1 MSARRYDGGV
11 NRSAVRWVATGGVAL
26 ATVILV
32 LGIGVAA
39 LFNPPFVA
47 FEQSRAS
54 STAWT
59 GYTTE
64 ELRTA
69 TDAILGDLYFGGPFD
84 VTVRGEPVLDPR
96 EQAHMRDVR
105 GVFAGFYVAVLL
117 SALVLLVAGWRARR
131 EAWFWRATRSGAI
144 VLSVGVVVL
153 GVVSLVA
160 FDALF
165 EVFHRIFFAGG
176 TYTFDPRTE
185 RLVQLFPDQ
194 FWSETSIVL
203 GGLLLALAGAVVLVG
218 RNRGRTA
225 PDADPDVRIAAAEA
239 AR

>member
-1 MSARRYDGGV
+1 M
-11 NRSAVRWVATGGVAL
+11 NRSAARWVAAAGVAL
-26 ATVILV
+26 ATVFLV

-39 LFNPPFVA
+39 LFNPIFVA
-47 FEQSRAS
+47 FEQGRAA

-69 TDAILGDLYFGGPFD
+69 TDGILGDLYFGGDFD
-84 VTVRGEPVLDPR
+84 VTVRGQPVLDPR

-105 GVFAGFYVAVLL
+105 GVFAGFFILVLL
-117 SALVLLVAGWRARR
+117 SAVGLGVAGWRARR
-131 EAWFWRATRSGAI
+131 QAWFWRATRTGAI
-144 VLSVGVVVL
+144 VLAAGVAVL

-176 TYTFDPRTE
+176 TYLFDPRTE

-194 FWSETSIVL
+194 FWSETSIAL
-203 GGLLLALAGAVVLVG
+203 GIVLLALAGAVIAIG
-218 RNRGRTA
+218 RFHGGRPTPSDPEMPIRTA
-225 PDADPDVRIAAAEA
+225 EP

>member
-1 MSARRYDGGV
+1 VA
-11 NRSAVRWVATGGVAL
+11 VAT
-26 ATVILV
+26 IL
-32 LGIGVAA
+32 LIIGIGVAA
-39 LFNPPFVA
+39 LFNPLFVS
-47 FEQSRAS
+47 FEQGRAG

-59 GYTTE
+59 GYTQD

-69 TDAILGDLYFGGPFD
+69 TEAILGNLYLGGDFA

-105 GVFAGFYVAVLL
+105 GVFAGFFAAVLL
-117 SALVLLVAGWRARR
+117 SAAVLLAIGWRTRGA
-131 EAWFWRATRSGAI
+131 AWFWRGARNGAI
-144 VLSVGVVVL
+144 ALSIGVGVL

-176 TYTFDPRTE
+176 TYLFDPRTE

-194 FWSETSIVL
+194 FWSETSLVL
-203 GGLLLALAGAVVLVG
+203 GTILLGLAAIVGVIGHRRGASGADRDLEIQIGGAEVV
-218 RNRGRTA
+218 R
-225 PDADPDVRIAAAEA
+225 
-239 AR
+239 

>member
-1 MSARRYDGGV
+1 
-11 NRSAVRWVATGGVAL
+11 VAL

-47 FEQSRAS
+47 FEQNRAS
-54 STAWT
+54 STGWT

-69 TDAILGDLYFGGPFD
+69 TDAILGDLYFGGDFA
-84 VTVRGEPVLDPR
+84 VTVRGQPVLDPR

-117 SALVLLVAGWRARR
+117 SALLVVGWRSRR
-131 EAWFWRATRSGAI
+131 EVWFWRATRAGA
-144 VLSVGVVVL
+144 VALSVGVVVL
-153 GVVSLVA
+153 GAVSLVA

-176 TYTFDPRTE
+176 TYLFDPRTE

-203 GGLLLALAGAVVLVG
+203 GVVLLVLAGAVALVG
-218 RNRGRTA
+218 RGRGRGAGATE
-225 PDADPDVRIAAAEA
+225 PDARVPAAEA

>member
-1 MSARRYDGGV
+1 M
-11 NRSAVRWVATGGVAL
+11 NRSAARRLAAAGVAVATVL
-26 ATVILV
+26 LV
-32 LGIGVAA
+32 LGIGVAV

-47 FEQSRAS
+47 FEQGRAG

-59 GYTTE
+59 GYSTQ
-64 ELRTA
+64 ELRSA
-69 TDAILGDLYFGGPFD
+69 TDAILGQLYFGGDFA
-84 VTVRGEPVLDPR
+84 VTVRGEAVLDPR

-105 GVFAGFYVAVLL
+105 GVFAGFFIAVLL
-117 SALVLLVAGWRARR
+117 SGLVLLVAGWRSRGA
-131 EAWFWRATRSGAI
+131 AWFWRATRAGAI
-144 VLSVGVVVL
+144 ALSIGVVAL

-176 TYTFDPRTE
+176 TYLFDPRTE

-203 GGLLLALAGAVVLVG
+203 GVVLLGLALIVALVG
-218 RNRGRTA
+218 GRRA
-225 PDADPDVRIAAAEA
+225 ASGGRPDPEIQIGAAEA
-239 AR
+239 VR

>member
-1 MSARRYDGGV
+1 M
-11 NRSAVRWVATGGVAL
+11 NRSATRRVAAAGVAL
-26 ATVILV
+26 ATVFLV

-47 FEQSRAS
+47 FEQGRAA

-59 GYTTE
+59 GYTTA
-64 ELRTA
+64 ELRSA
-69 TDAILGDLYFGGPFD
+69 TDAILGDLYFGGDFG
-84 VTVRGEPVLDPR
+84 VAVRGQPVLDPR

-105 GVFAGFYVAVLL
+105 GVFAGFYLLVLL
-117 SALVLLVAGWRARR
+117 SALGLFVMGWRARR
-131 EAWFWRATRSGAI
+131 EAWFWQATRAGAI
-144 VLSVGVVVL
+144 VLSVGVLVL
-153 GVVSLVA
+153 GVASLVA

-176 TYTFDPRTE
+176 TYLFDPRTE

-203 GGLLLALAGAVVLVG
+203 GVVLLALAGGVVAIG
-218 RNRGRTA
+218 RKRGVAGT
-225 PDADPDVRIAAAEA
+225 PVDPELPIGSVEA

>member
-1 MSARRYDGGV
+1 MNPSAART
-11 NRSAVRWVATGGVAL
+11 VATAGVAL
-26 ATVILV
+26 ATVLLV

-47 FEQSRAS
+47 FEQGRAG
-54 STAWT
+54 STAFT
-59 GYTTE
+59 GYTQDE
-64 ELRTA
+64 VRTA
-69 TDAILGDLYFGGPFD
+69 TDAILGNLYFGGDFA

-105 GVFAGFYVAVLL
+105 GVFAGFFVAVLL
-117 SALVLLVAGWRARR
+117 SGLVLLLVGWRSRGA
-131 EAWFWRATRSGAI
+131 AWFWRATRSGAI
-144 VLSVGVVVL
+144 ALAVGVVVL

-165 EVFHRIFFAGG
+165 EAFHEIFFAGG
-176 TYTFDPRTE
+176 TYLFDPRTE

-203 GGLLLALAGAVVLVG
+203 ATILLGLARLVAVIGRRRGTLVAQAGSETPIRV
-218 RNRGRTA
+218 
-225 PDADPDVRIAAAEA
+225 AEA
-239 AR
+239 LR

>member
-1 MSARRYDGGV
+1 M
-11 NRSAVRWVATGGVAL
+11 NRSAARRLAAAGVAVATVL
-26 ATVILV
+26 LV
-32 LGIGVAA
+32 LGIGVAV

-47 FEQSRAS
+47 FEQGRAG

-59 GYTTE
+59 GYSTS
-64 ELRTA
+64 ELRSA
-69 TDAILGDLYFGGPFD
+69 TDAILGQLYFGGDFA
-84 VTVRGEPVLDPR
+84 VTVRGEAVLDPR

-105 GVFAGFYVAVLL
+105 GVFAGFFVAVLL
-117 SALVLLVAGWRARR
+117 SGLVLLVAGWRSRGA
-131 EAWFWRATRSGAI
+131 AWFWRATRAGAI
-144 VLSVGVVVL
+144 ALSIGVVVL

-176 TYTFDPRTE
+176 TYLFDPRTE

-203 GGLLLALAGAVVLVG
+203 GVVLLGLALIVAVVGG
-218 RNRGRTA
+218 RRGASGDR
-225 PDADPDVRIAAAEA
+225 PDPGIQIGAAEA
-239 AR
+239 VR

>member
-1 MSARRYDGGV
+1 MNSSAT
-11 NRSAVRWVATGGVAL
+11 RWVAAAGVAL
-26 ATVILV
+26 ATMLLI

-39 LFNPPFVA
+39 LFNPLFVA
-47 FEQSRAS
+47 FEQGRAG

-59 GYTTE
+59 GYTPD

-69 TDAILGDLYFGGPFD
+69 TDAILGNLYLGGDFA
-84 VTVRGEPVLDPR
+84 VTVRGDAVLDPR

-105 GVFAGFYVAVLL
+105 GVFAGFFVAVLL
-117 SALVLLVAGWRARR
+117 SAVVLLVVGWRARGA
-131 EAWFWRATRSGAI
+131 AWFWRAARNGAM
-144 VLSVGVVVL
+144 VLSAGVVVL

-176 TYTFDPRTE
+176 TYLFDPRTE

-194 FWSETSIVL
+194 FWSETSTVLGIVL
-203 GGLLLALAGAVVLVG
+203 LVLAGVVGVIG
-218 RNRGRTA
+218 HRRGTSG
-225 PDADPDVRIAAAEA
+225 ADRDHDVPIGAAEA
-239 AR
+239 VR

>member
-1 MSARRYDGGV
+1 M
-11 NRSAVRWVATGGVAL
+11 NRSATRWVAAAGVAL

-47 FEQSRAS
+47 FEQGRADS
-54 STAWT
+54 AGWT
-59 GYTTE
+59 GYTTA

-69 TDAILGDLYFGGPFD
+69 TDAILRDLYFGGDFS
-84 VTVRGEPVLDPR
+84 VTVRGQPVLDPR

-117 SALVLLVAGWRARR
+117 SALLLLVVGWRSRR
-131 EAWFWRATRSGAI
+131 DAWFWRATRSGAI
-144 VLSVGVVVL
+144 ALSVGVVVL
-153 GVVSLVA
+153 GIVSLVA

-176 TYTFDPRTE
+176 TYLFDPRTE

-203 GGLLLALAGAVVLVG
+203 GVVLLALAGAVVLIG
-218 RNRGRTA
+218 RGRGRTVEA
-225 PDADPDVRIAAAEA
+225 TDPDVRVPAAEA

>member
-1 MSARRYDGGV
+1 M
-11 NRSAVRWVATGGVAL
+11 
-26 ATVILV
+26 ATVFLV

-39 LFNPPFVA
+39 LFNPLFVA
-47 FEQSRAS
+47 FEQGRAA

-64 ELRTA
+64 ELRSA
-69 TDAILGDLYFGGPFD
+69 TDAILRDLYLGGDFS
-84 VTVRGEPVLDPR
+84 VTVRGQAVLDPR

-105 GVFAGFYVAVLL
+105 GVFAGFYVLVLL
-117 SALVLLVAGWRARR
+117 SAAGLLVGGRRARR
-131 EAWFWRATRSGAI
+131 EAWFWRATRAGAI
-144 VLSVGVVVL
+144 ALSVGVVVL
-153 GVVSLVA
+153 GVVSVVA

-176 TYTFDPRTE
+176 TYLFDPRTE

-203 GGLLLALAGAVVLVG
+203 GVLLLALAGAVIAIG
-218 RNRGRTA
+218 RNRRGTPA
-225 PDADPDVRIAAAEA
+225 PSDSELRVGTAEA
-239 AR
+239 AG

>member
-1 MSARRYDGGV
+1 M
-11 NRSAVRWVATGGVAL
+11 NRSATRWVAAAGVAL
-26 ATVILV
+26 ATVIVV

-47 FEQSRAS
+47 FEQGRAS
-54 STAWT
+54 STGWT
-59 GYTTE
+59 GYTTA
-64 ELRTA
+64 ELGTA
-69 TDAILGDLYFGGPFD
+69 TDTILGDLYFGGDFS
-84 VTVRGEPVLDPR
+84 VSVRGQPVLDPR

-105 GVFAGFYVAVLL
+105 GVFTGFYIAVLL
-117 SALVLLVAGWRARR
+117 SALLLLVVGWRARR
-131 EAWFWRATRSGAI
+131 EAWFWRATRNGAI
-144 VLSVGVVVL
+144 ALSVGVVVL
-153 GVVSLVA
+153 GIVSLVA

-176 TYTFDPRTE
+176 TYLFDPRTE

-203 GGLLLALAGAVVLVG
+203 GIVLLALAGMVVLIG
-218 RNRGRTA
+218 RDRGRTA
-225 PDADPDVRIAAAEA
+225 RATDPDVQVQGAKSAEA

>member
-1 MSARRYDGGV
+1 MEGV
-11 NRSAVRWVATGGVAL
+11 NRSATRWVAAAGVAL

-47 FEQSRAS
+47 FEQGRADS
-54 STAWT
+54 AGWT
-59 GYTTE
+59 GYTTA

-69 TDAILGDLYFGGPFD
+69 TDAILRDLYFGGDFS
-84 VTVRGEPVLDPR
+84 VTVRGQPVLDPR

-117 SALVLLVAGWRARR
+117 SALLLLVVGWRSRR
-131 EAWFWRATRSGAI
+131 DAWFWRATRSGAI
-144 VLSVGVVVL
+144 ALSVGVVVL
-153 GVVSLVA
+153 GIVSLVA

-176 TYTFDPRTE
+176 TYLFDPRTE

-203 GGLLLALAGAVVLVG
+203 GVVLLALAGAVVLIG
-218 RNRGRTA
+218 RGRGRTVEA
-225 PDADPDVRIAAAEA
+225 TDPDVRVPAAEA

>member
-1 MSARRYDGGV
+1 
-11 NRSAVRWVATGGVAL
+11 VATML
-26 ATVILV
+26 VI

-39 LFNPPFVA
+39 LFNPLFVA
-47 FEQSRAS
+47 FEQGRAG

-59 GYTTE
+59 GYTQD

-69 TDAILGDLYFGGPFD
+69 TDAILGNLYLGGDFA
-84 VTVRGEPVLDPR
+84 VVVRGEPVLDPQ

-105 GVFAGFYVAVLL
+105 GVFAGFFAAVLL
-117 SALVLLVAGWRARR
+117 SAVALLVVGWRSRGA
-131 EAWFWRATRSGAI
+131 AWFWRGARNGAAA
-144 VLSVGVVVL
+144 LSVGVVVL

-176 TYTFDPRTE
+176 TYLFDPRTE

-194 FWSETSIVL
+194 FWSETSMVLGIVL
-203 GGLLLALAGAVVLVG
+203 LGLAAIVG
-218 RNRGRTA
+218 VIGHRKGSSG
-225 PDADPDVRIAAAEA
+225 PDRDREIQIGAAEA
-239 AR
+239 VR

>member
-1 MSARRYDGGV
+1 
-11 NRSAVRWVATGGVAL
+11 VAAAGLAL
-26 ATVILV
+26 ATVLLI

-47 FEQSRAS
+47 FEQGRAG

-59 GYTTE
+59 GYTPD

-69 TDAILGDLYFGGPFD
+69 TDAILRDLYLGGDFA
-84 VTVRGEPVLDPR
+84 VTVRGQPVLDPR

-105 GVFAGFYVAVLL
+105 GVFAGFFAAVLL
-117 SALVLLVAGWRARR
+117 SALALLVVGWRSRR
-131 EAWFWRATRSGAI
+131 AAWFWRSARNGAI

-153 GVVSLVA
+153 GAVSLVA

-176 TYTFDPRTE
+176 TYLFDPRTE

-194 FWSETSIVL
+194 FWSETSTVLGIVL
-203 GGLLLALAGAVVLVG
+203 LGLAAIVG
-218 RNRGRTA
+218 VIGHRRGTSGEGR
-225 PDADPDVRIAAAEA
+225 DREIQVGAAEA
-239 AR
+239 VR

>member
-1 MSARRYDGGV
+1 MSARRYDGRV
-11 NRSAVRWVATGGVAL
+11 NRSAARWVAAAGVAL
-26 ATVILV
+26 ATVILA

-47 FEQSRAS
+47 FEQGRAA

-59 GYTTE
+59 GYTTA

-69 TDAILGDLYFGGPFD
+69 TDAILGDLYFGGGFS
-84 VTVRGEPVLDPR
+84 VTVRGQPVLDPR

-105 GVFAGFYVAVLL
+105 GVFAGFYIAVLL
-117 SALVLLVAGWRARR
+117 SALLLLVVGWRARR
-131 EAWFWRATRSGAI
+131 EAWFWRATRTGAMA
-144 VLSVGVVVL
+144 LSVGVVVL

-176 TYTFDPRTE
+176 TYLFDPRTE

-203 GGLLLALAGAVVLVG
+203 GILLLALAGAVVLVG
-218 RNRGRTA
+218 RGRGRTA
-225 PDADPDVRIAAAEA
+225 ETTDPDIRVQAAEA

>member
-1 MSARRYDGGV
+1 M
-11 NRSAVRWVATGGVAL
+11 NRSAARWVAAAGVAL
-26 ATVILV
+26 ATVFLV

-39 LFNPPFVA
+39 LFNPIFVA
-47 FEQSRAS
+47 FEQGRAA

-69 TDAILGDLYFGGPFD
+69 TDGILGDLYFGGDFD
-84 VTVRGEPVLDPR
+84 VTVRGQPVLDPR

-105 GVFAGFYVAVLL
+105 GVFAGFFILVLL
-117 SALVLLVAGWRARR
+117 SAVGLGVAGWRARR
-131 EAWFWRATRSGAI
+131 QAWFWRATRTGAI
-144 VLSVGVVVL
+144 VLAAGVAVL
-153 GVVSLVA
+153 GAVSLVA

-176 TYTFDPRTE
+176 TYLFDPRTE

-203 GGLLLALAGAVVLVG
+203 GIVLLALAGAVVAIG
-218 RNRGRTA
+218 RFRGGRPTPSDPEMPIRTA
-225 PDADPDVRIAAAEA
+225 EP

>member
-1 MSARRYDGGV
+1 V
-11 NRSAVRWVATGGVAL
+11 NRSATRRVAAAGVAL
-26 ATVILV
+26 ATVILI

-47 FEQSRAS
+47 FEEGRAG

-69 TDAILGDLYFGGPFD
+69 TDAILGQLYFGPGDFA
-84 VTVRGEPVLDPR
+84 VVVRGEPVLDPR
-96 EQAHMRDVR
+96 ERAHMRDVR
-105 GVFAGFYVAVLL
+105 GVFAGFFVTVLL
-117 SALVLLVAGWRARR
+117 SALLLVVVAWRSRGA
-131 EAWFWRATRSGAI
+131 AWFWRATRAGAI
-144 VLSVGVVVL
+144 ALAIGVVVL
-153 GVVSLVA
+153 GVGSLVA

-165 EVFHRIFFAGG
+165 EVLHETFFAGG
-176 TYTFDPRTE
+176 TYLFDPRTE

-203 GGLLLALAGAVVLVG
+203 GVVLLGLARIVAVVA
-218 RNRGRTA
+218 RRRGGTGGQPEPA
-225 PDADPDVRIAAAEA
+225 PQIHAAEA
-239 AR
+239 LR

>member
-1 MSARRYDGGV
+1 V
-11 NRSAVRWVATGGVAL
+11 AV

-39 LFNPPFVA
+39 LFNPVFVA
-47 FEQSRAS
+47 FEQARAG

-59 GYTTE
+59 GYTQE

-69 TDAILGDLYFGGPFD
+69 TDAILGQLYFGPGDFA
-84 VTVRGEPVLDPR
+84 VTVRGQPVLDPR

-105 GVFAGFYVAVLL
+105 GVFAGFFAVVLL
-117 SALVLLVAGWRARR
+117 SALVVVVTGWRSRGAI
-131 EAWFWRATRSGAI
+131 WFWRATRAGAI
-144 VLSVGVVVL
+144 ALAVGVVAL

-176 TYTFDPRTE
+176 TYLFDPRTE

-203 GGLLLALAGAVVLVG
+203 GVVLLGLARVVALVG
-218 RNRGRTA
+218 RRRGTA
-225 PDADPDVRIAAAEA
+225 DATPDPEMQIRPVEA
-239 AR
+239 LR